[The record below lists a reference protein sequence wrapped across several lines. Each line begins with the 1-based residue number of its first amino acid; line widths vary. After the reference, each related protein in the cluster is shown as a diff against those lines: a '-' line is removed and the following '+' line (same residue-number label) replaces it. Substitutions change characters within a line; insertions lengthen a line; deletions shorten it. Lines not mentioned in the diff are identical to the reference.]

1 MFHIYAFD
9 DVMKFKILKLQN
21 LKISRTN
28 RRFERKLKT
37 FFLVS
42 SRSELFFKIGVL
54 KNFTIILGKNLCWC
68 IFFGVLQAKDSCV
81 VEDGIG
87 ILIPK
92 FDKNSENYSKLL
104 YVNLSYVSV
113 IEKNVLSCHIS
124 RAA

>member
-54 KNFTIILGKNLCWC
+54 KNFTIILGKNLCWS